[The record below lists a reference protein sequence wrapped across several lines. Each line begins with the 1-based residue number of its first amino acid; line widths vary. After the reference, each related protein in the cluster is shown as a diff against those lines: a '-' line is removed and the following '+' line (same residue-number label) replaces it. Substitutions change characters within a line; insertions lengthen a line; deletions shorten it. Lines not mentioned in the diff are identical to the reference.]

1 MPRDSYEVF
10 GGAEWPGPGLETY
23 CTLFQAK
30 ISRNIDVLKKSSY
43 IVSVSAFIL
52 IFFSYDKPIRS
63 LSSQVARASSTAG
76 CLFNRFLMYLTVAY
90 QKWLPFAKHL
100 KGYKF
105 ASVDAEK

>member
-30 ISRNIDVLKKSSY
+30 ISRNIDVSKKSSY

-52 IFFSYDKPIRS
+52 IFFSCDKPIRS
-63 LSSQVARASSTAG
+63 LSTQVAPAG
-76 CLFNRFLMYLTVAY
+76 CLFNRILIYDR
-90 QKWLPFAKHL
+90 
-100 KGYKF
+100 
-105 ASVDAEK
+105 S